1 MDQSYEFFLA
11 LHLYSLYASGLLMLF
26 YLILTQGN
34 FKTEF
39 IFIRRIRLFLP
50 IYYLFLALIIF
61 TGCLL
66 SAMKQFQMNVN
77 IWVMIFSWILIF
89 ALAIFHFVCFK
100 KARRFRKYATFRWI
114 SCLILPFEIFLLFL
128 PFLIERYL

>member
-1 MDQSYEFFLA
+1 MNQSYKFFLA
-11 LHLYSLYASGLLMLF
+11 LHLYSLYASGFLMLF

-66 SAMKQFQMNVN
+66 LSIKQFQMNLN
-77 IWVMIFSWILIF
+77 IWIMIFSWILIF
-89 ALAIFHFVCFK
+89 ALAIFHFICFK
-100 KARRFRKYATFRWI
+100 KARRFRRYTNFRWL
-114 SCLILPFEIFLLFL
+114 SFLILLCEIFLLFL
-128 PFLIERYL
+128 PFLIKRYI